1 MKLLDILV
9 KELDEWV
16 RSSTETSI
24 TQDGDGYLNG
34 VYEGMRE
41 KFNEQSDCW
50 SSESHYYA
58 EDDNFN
64 EIKLTVAEDYKTAII
79 TKQQWLEAKSEQ
91 CAVWNGLGF
100 PPVGTVCEIIY
111 ENGIHQVSEIKYI
124 SKDTCVWEIKSSGN
138 EHSCETKKLKF
149 LQIKTKEQIEA
160 EAKEERV
167 KAEMYVI
174 LHREYKNEGSIKD
187 MVDALYESGY
197 RKGVTTL

>member
-9 KELDEWV
+9 KELGEWPDGIGV
-16 RSSTETSI
+16 NMI
-24 TQDGDGYLNG
+24 MQDGDGVLCG
-34 VYEGMRE
+34 SLQEGDFME
-41 KFNEQSDCW
+41 SFDYW
-50 SSESHYYA
+50 SRCHCSSLPSHSQLK
-58 EDDNFN
+58 EDVLAD
-64 EIKLTVAEDYKTAII
+64 DYKTAMV
-79 TKQQWLEAKSEQ
+79 TKQQWLDAKSEQ
-91 CAVWNGLGF
+91 CAAWNGLGF

-149 LQIKTKEQIEA
+149 LPIKTKEQIEA
-160 EAKEERV
+160 EAEEERV

-174 LHREYKNEGSIKD
+174 LYREYSSQGSIKD
-187 MVDALYESGY
+187 MVDGLYESGY